1 MQYRTFGKTGIKV
14 SELGFGCMRFPII
27 GNDKTK
33 IDEDQAIKMVHHAIE
48 QGINYFDTAYPYHAE
63 DFSKAGNSEPF
74 LGKAL
79 KDGYREQIY
88 LATKLPCWLVETR
101 EDMDKFLNEQ
111 LERLDTEYFD
121 FYLLHALN
129 RKTWD
134 KMLSLGVLEFLQQA
148 IKDGKIRFAG
158 FSFHDEVDLFKEIVD
173 AYDWSFCQIMYNYFD
188 EHFQAGRE
196 GLNYARMKGLG
207 VIAMEPLRGGAL
219 VNGLPEE
226 AKELL
231 HGIAPDRKEVGWAL
245 GWLWNQPQVTVVLSG
260 MSTMEQVK
268 ENMELAGR
276 QWQNPWTSVDQEAVE
291 KVTRIIKNL
300 EKVPCTNCG
309 YCLPCP
315 EGVDIPRNFAL
326 YNEHYMLSDP
336 AAKGRYLGLLGEV
349 ERASNCV
356 ECGICL
362 EKCPQQIAIP
372 DELKKVTALFD
383 A

>member
-48 QGINYFDTAYPYHAE
+48 QGINYFDTAYPYHAK
-63 DFSKAGNSEPF
+63 DFSQAGNSEPF

-101 EDMDKFLNEQ
+101 EDMDRILDEQ
-111 LERLDTEYFD
+111 LERLDTEYID

-129 RKTWD
+129 RKTWP
-134 KMLSLGVLEFLQQA
+134 KMLSLGVFDFLQKA
-148 IKDGKIRFAG
+148 IEAGKIRFVG

-226 AKELL
+226 AKEVL
-231 HGIAPDRKEVGWAL
+231 HGIAPERNEVGWAL
-245 GWLWNQPQVTVVLSG
+245 GWLWNQPQVTMVLSG

-276 QWQNPWTSVDQEAVE
+276 QWQNPWTSVEQEAVE
-291 KVTRIIKNL
+291 KATGIIRSL
-300 EKVPCTNCG
+300 QKVPCTNCG

-315 EGVDIPRNFAL
+315 EGVNIPRNFEL
-326 YNEHYMLSDP
+326 YNDHYMLGDP
-336 AAKGRYLGLLGEV
+336 AAKNRYLGLLGEV